1 MKEPIYKGCKPTD
14 EMWLD
19 SDTFVVYFEE
29 REDILHAEDG
39 DVETTNTLYAEIHVD
54 ENNDVYIGENV
65 YEKGTQDFID
75 CFYKQCGSEMLNQI
89 EMSDELA
96 KEIADYAMEAMKE
109 SLK

>member
-19 SDTFVVYFEE
+19 NDTFVVYFEE

-65 YEKGTQDFID
+65 YEKDTQDYLGTN
-75 CFYKQCGSEMLNQI
+75 YKQCGSEMPNEI
-89 EMSDELA
+89 EMSDVLA
-96 KEIADYAMEAMKE
+96 KEIADYAMEAMKK